1 MTMEIN
7 FRLFSSMLPLIAI
20 STTAMTATVLVVLLI
35 SATEASDS
43 AKTTERHSSYGVDV
57 SFPIQ
62 HDHVTTNY
70 DWLPHNTLPQ
80 LYPTPEGYVDMPIQ
94 PLGNKQE
101 HYSEYIRGCIDYYV
115 SFQDLSI
122 QVFQHQRSN
131 LLFDTQRLR
140 SLNTVHLSFCLF
152 HNDHHDTNNRM
163 FMVVDA

>member
-115 SFQDLSI
+115 SFQDMRI

-152 HNDHHDTNNRM
+152 PQ
-163 FMVVDA
+163 

>member
-1 MTMEIN
+1 MTMEIT
-7 FRLFSSMLPLIAI
+7 FRLYSSIMPLIAS

-152 HNDHHDTNNRM
+152 HNDDHDTNNRT